1 MTGLRI
7 GFHRGALEVTQFF
20 RERDAVVFTFLFPI
34 MFLLLLGSIFHG
46 TDDHTGVSN
55 QQVFVAGMISAGIA
69 STSFL
74 ALGVTIAGERDDGT
88 LKRLA
93 GTPMPAVSYFM
104 GKVIMVAVVGCAE
117 TAVLLA
123 IGTAAFGVDLP
134 SSGGRWLTFVW
145 VTGLGLI
152 ASSLLGV
159 AISSLPRSA
168 RSATAVINLPFVI
181 LEFISGVFVPF
192 NQLPHSL
199 QQVASLFPLKWMA
212 QGLRSV
218 FLPDKFRYVEMDHS
232 WAHGTTALVL
242 LGWSVLGL
250 ALCTVTFRWSRER
263 GGRRLALR
271 G

>member
-1 MTGLRI
+1 M
-7 GFHRGALEVTQFF
+7 
-20 RERDAVVFTFLFPI
+20 
-34 MFLLLLGSIFHG
+34 
-46 TDDHTGVSN
+46 
-55 QQVFVAGMISAGIA
+55 
-69 STSFL
+69 
-74 ALGVTIAGERDDGT
+74 
-88 LKRLA
+88 
-93 GTPMPAVSYFM
+93 
-104 GKVIMVAVVGCAE
+104 
-117 TAVLLA
+117 
-123 IGTAAFGVDLP
+123 
-134 SSGGRWLTFVW
+134 
-145 VTGLGLI
+145 
-152 ASSLLGV
+152 
-159 AISSLPRSA
+159 
-168 RSATAVINLPFVI
+168 INLPFVI